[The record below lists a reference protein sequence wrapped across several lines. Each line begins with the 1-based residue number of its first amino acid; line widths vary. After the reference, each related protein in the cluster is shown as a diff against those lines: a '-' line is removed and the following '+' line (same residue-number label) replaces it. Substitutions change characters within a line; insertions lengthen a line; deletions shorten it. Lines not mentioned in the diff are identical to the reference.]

1 MFVFLFIYLFILS
14 IMYSGLLL
22 KSARR
27 KIEKMLVLNT
37 RQIHQENR
45 NASLIGN
52 VKQVKIEDHPLFDF
66 QRISTATNNFESA
79 NKIGQ
84 GGFGSVYK
92 VN

>member
-1 MFVFLFIYLFILS
+1 M
-14 IMYSGLLL
+14 
-22 KSARR
+22 
-27 KIEKMLVLNT
+27 MLMLNT

-52 VKQVKIEDHPLFDF
+52 VKQVKIEDLPLFEF
-66 QRISTATNNFESA
+66 QKISAATNNFGSP

-92 VN
+92 VK

>member
-1 MFVFLFIYLFILS
+1 
-14 IMYSGLLL
+14 MYFGLLL

-27 KIEKMLVLNT
+27 KIEQMLVLDT

-52 VKQVKIEDHPLFDF
+52 VKQAVKIEDLPLFEF
-66 QRISTATNNFESA
+66 QRISTATNNFGSA